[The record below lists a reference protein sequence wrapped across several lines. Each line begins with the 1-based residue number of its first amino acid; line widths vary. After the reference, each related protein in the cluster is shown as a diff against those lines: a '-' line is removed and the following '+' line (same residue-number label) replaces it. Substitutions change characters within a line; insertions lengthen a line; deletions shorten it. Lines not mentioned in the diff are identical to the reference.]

1 MLLAGR
7 VASMTAPTVGWGTG
21 LLLLQMIRC
30 SASVRPRSEE
40 SVVLDEQSAA
50 SFLSRHL
57 LYNSFDFEMLV
68 QGDLERECRE
78 EICTYEEAREV
89 FEDDTLGLKNFW
101 AAYTKD
107 PSSLSRVDVSGLVAG
122 ILGVVVCAV
131 VAAVLG
137 VYCYKNKKKNDR
149 TMPRTP
155 VRMEGD
161 GGPVPEMVPLSGIIA
176 PPLPSY
182 GDALQNPGQ
191 HDAPPPPYS
200 AGASSASPQ
209 PADPPPEPTAPAP
222 SVRTGALQI

>member
-1 MLLAGR
+1 RPELASISSC
-7 VASMTAPTVGWGTG
+7 VHACFA
-21 LLLLQMIRC
+21 
-30 SASVRPRSEE
+30 EE

-57 LYNSFDFEMLV
+57 LYNSFDFEMVV

-89 FEDDTLGLKNFW
+89 FEDDTLGLVPFVFEG
-101 AAYTKD
+101 
-107 PSSLSRVDVSGLVAG
+107 SLSRVDVSGLVAG

-149 TMPRTP
+149 RIAP

-200 AGASSASPQ
+200 A
-209 PADPPPEPTAPAP
+209 
-222 SVRTGALQI
+222 

>member
-1 MLLAGR
+1 PLWHGVHLFSLHLVTCISYIWPFEDRHYAD
-7 VASMTAPTVGWGTG
+7 VAP
-21 LLLLQMIRC
+21 
-30 SASVRPRSEE
+30 SEKE

-89 FEDDTLGLKNFW
+89 FEDDTVGLKDFW

-107 PSSLSRVDVSGLVAG
+107 PSKVDVSGLVAG

-149 TMPRTP
+149 RMPRAP

-200 AGASSASPQ
+200 AAS
-209 PADPPPEPTAPAP
+209 
-222 SVRTGALQI
+222 ALQPHPG